1 MLQIVPEAEFLNFE
15 VPPDEVWRYL
25 GYPDPSRARPEV
37 KEIFHRV
44 MEMGPPLL
52 APAACYDIF
61 PIKKVTPSS
70 VEVDR
75 KVR

>member
-44 MEMGPPLL
+44 MEMGPP
-52 APAACYDIF
+52 D
-61 PIKKVTPSS
+61 K
-70 VEVDR
+70 R
-75 KVR
+75 